1 MLGFRPQENGN
12 NSREFNCCELSSQPH
27 EAPTQT
33 PRFLPQGQQI
43 RKRQAVRSPQQA
55 KGIPVREGRQR
66 QRVGEQVPDGGRTLA
81 FDLGGRENLTE
92 AQQQLIRRCAMISA
106 ECERLES
113 QAVEG
118 QPLNALAYGQLTG
131 HLVRALNVL
140 GIKREL
146 RDVTPALHQYLDAL
160 QAPVEFPDPA
170 ATTEAAETPDSA
182 AAADEKD

>member
-1 MLGFRPQENGN
+1 MGRWRWPHASVRPRRTG
-12 NSREFNCCELSSQPH
+12 EFNRGS
-27 EAPTQT
+27 A
-33 PRFLPQGQQI
+33 
-43 RKRQAVRSPQQA
+43 AVNSPL
-55 KGIPVREGRQR
+55 RN
-66 QRVGEQVPDGGRTLA
+66 
-81 FDLGGRENLTE
+81 DLGK
-92 AQQQLIRRCAMISA
+92 
-106 ECERLES
+106 CERLEL